1 MSFMPVSRRDFL
13 KIAALGMGSFSLR
26 SLQRLFPLP
35 EFPDYDRLGR
45 VCAGKVILKARPDID
60 SPDVGSLYE
69 DAVVPW
75 LREVAGSRPL
85 WNSQRFVETPDGF
98 LYAPN
103 LQPVRNEPNQPLNSF
118 PAGEQAQGMWV
129 EVSVPYADL
138 ALENPPPRSPW
149 LRSAVQPR
157 VYYSQILWVDQIKT
171 DEQNQV
177 WYRVNERYGGYGDIF
192 WVAAEALRPLI
203 VDDVSPI
210 NPDIEDKRVE
220 VDVTYQTMSCYE
232 GNREV
237 YFARVSTG
245 GKFDAQGNAVDEWS
259 TPIGPHSIWR
269 KMVSVHMSGG
279 TTGGGYDLPGIGWTS
294 LFSGNGVAIH
304 STFWHNNFG
313 VPMSHGCV
321 NARPEDA
328 KWVFRWTMPS
338 APYGSGDV
346 TVSGS
351 GSTKVF
357 VVEL

>member
-1 MSFMPVSRRDFL
+1 MSFIPVSRRDFL
-13 KIAALGMGSFSLR
+13 KVAALGVGSYSLHSLR
-26 SLQRLFPLP
+26 HLFLLP
-35 EFPDYDRLGR
+35 EFPDYERLGR

-60 SPDVGSLYE
+60 SQDVGFLYE
-69 DAVVPW
+69 DDVVPW
-75 LREVAGSRPL
+75 LREVVGSRPL
-85 WNSQRFVETPDGF
+85 WHSQRFVETPDGF

-103 LQPVRNEPNQPLNSF
+103 LQPVRNEPNQPLRSL
-118 PAGEQAQGMWV
+118 PIGGETQGMWV

-138 ALENPPPRSPW
+138 VMENPPPRSPW
-149 LRSAVQPR
+149 LKSATQPR

-171 DEQNQV
+171 DEENQV

-192 WVAAEALRPLI
+192 WVVAEALRPLTPEEM
-203 VDDVSPI
+203 SPI
-210 NPDIEDKRVE
+210 HPDIENKRVE
-220 VDVTYQTMSCYE
+220 VDVTYQTMACYE
-232 GNREV
+232 GDREV

-245 GKFDAQGNAVDEWS
+245 GKFDAEGNPVDEWS
-259 TPIGPHSIWR
+259 TPVGPHSIWR
-269 KMVSVHMSGG
+269 KLVSVHMSGG

-338 APYGSGDV
+338 APYDSGDV

-351 GSTKVF
+351 SSTKVV

>member
-1 MSFMPVSRRDFL
+1 MMSFASISRRDFM
-13 KIAALGMGSFSLR
+13 KMAALGMGCISLNALRRPFSL
-26 SLQRLFPLP
+26 PD
-35 EFPDYDRLGR
+35 FPDYDRLGR
-45 VCAGKVILKARPDID
+45 VCAGKVILKAKPDID
-60 SPDVGSLYE
+60 SQDVGVLYE

-75 LREVAGSRPL
+75 LHEVVGSRPL
-85 WNSQRFVETPDGF
+85 WHSQRFIETPDGYI
-98 LYAPN
+98 YAPN
-103 LQPVRNEPNQPLNSF
+103 LQPVRNEPNHPLSSF
-118 PAGEQAQGMWV
+118 PDGEQVGMWV

-138 ALENPPPRSPW
+138 ILDNPPPRSPW
-149 LRSAVQPR
+149 LRNAAQPR
-157 VYYSQILWVDQIKT
+157 VYYSQILWVDKIKT
-171 DEQNQV
+171 DEQNQI
-177 WYRVNERYGGYGDIF
+177 WYRINERYGGYGDIF
-192 WVAAEALRPLI
+192 WVEAEALRPLTPQEI
-203 VDDVSPI
+203 SPI
-210 NPDIEDKRVE
+210 HPDVEDKRVE

-232 GNREV
+232 GEHEV

-245 GKFDAQGNAVDEWS
+245 SKFDAQGNPVDEWS
-259 TPIGPHSIWR
+259 TPVGPHLIWR

-338 APYGSGDV
+338 APYESGDV

-351 GSTKVF
+351 GSTKVI